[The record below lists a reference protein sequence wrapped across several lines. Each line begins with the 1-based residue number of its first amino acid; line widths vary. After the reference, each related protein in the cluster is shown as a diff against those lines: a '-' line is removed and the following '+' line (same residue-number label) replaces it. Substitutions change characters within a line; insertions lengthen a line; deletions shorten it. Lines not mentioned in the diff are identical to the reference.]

1 MGGIA
6 IDGGAHVC
14 HVSGGTFEG
23 LYAAGSTTGGHEGG
37 PAAGYTA
44 GLIKALT
51 FGLQAAR
58 SVATQ
63 FGLVGA
69 AA

>member
-1 MGGIA
+1 
-6 IDGGAHVC
+6 
-14 HVSGGTFEG
+14 VSGGTFEG